1 MVFSSPV
8 FIFLFLPFV
17 YLINGVLP
25 KKLSNL
31 FLLVFSLLFY
41 AWGEPLYVFLMLF
54 SGAANYLLALAM
66 DRYPA
71 HKKHVLLFT
80 VLFNIGLLAVF
91 KYADFFILSINGIFN
106 ISFNLLHLPLPIGI
120 SFYTFQTLSYMF
132 DVYRNDTPV
141 QRKFLNL
148 LLYITFFPQL
158 IAGPIVKYHDVALE
172 IEHRKVSL
180 HGTAI
185 GLRRF
190 VYGLSKKVLLANA
203 MALVA
208 DRLFALPLTEIST
221 LVAWIAA
228 IAYLFQIYFDF
239 SGYSDMA
246 IGMGEM
252 FGFHFKENFNYPYIA
267 SSVQD
272 FWRRWHMSLS
282 SWFRLYVYIPL
293 GGNRKGKQR
302 AVFNRILVF
311 FLTGLWHGASWT
323 FVVWGLYHGFFL
335 LLEETAFHVSKWPKV
350 LRHFYTLLIVT
361 FGFVIFR
368 SESFPQA
375 LVLLKSMIVLTPN
388 TLRASGELM
397 VLMTP
402 TTIGLFLI
410 SALASLPIGPWLQ
423 RKFPGSTLEIP
434 SYTLALLLWFAC
446 ILSLAATT
454 YNPFIYFRF

>member
-25 KKLSNL
+25 KKFSNL
-31 FLLVFSLLFY
+31 FLLIFSLLFY

-54 SGAANYLLALAM
+54 SGGVNYLLALSM
-66 DRYPA
+66 ERYPL
-71 HKKHVLLFT
+71 HKKLILILT
-80 VLFNIGLLAVF
+80 VVFNIGLLGVF
-91 KYADFFILSINGIFN
+91 KYADFFILSFNGIFN
-106 ISFNLLHLPLPIGI
+106 TSINLLHLPLPIGI

-180 HGTAI
+180 HGTTI

-208 DRLFALPLTEIST
+208 DRLYALPLTEIST
-221 LVAWIAA
+221 FVAWIAA

-335 LLEETAFHVSKWPKV
+335 LLEETVFRVSKWPKI
-350 LRHFYTLLIVT
+350 LRHFYTLMIVT

-375 LVLLKSMIVLTPN
+375 LVLLRSMIVLVPN
-388 TLRASGELM
+388 TLRGAGELM
-397 VLMTP
+397 ILMTP
-402 TTIGLFLI
+402 TMIVLFLI
-410 SALASLPIGPWLQ
+410 GALASLPIGPWLQ
-423 RKFPGSTLEIP
+423 QKFPGSTLEIP
-434 SYTLALLLWFAC
+434 SYTLALILWFAC